1 MSVTATSRT
10 RIAKRASHWSK
21 PGHGDARPNS
31 YSAALSTTQSSPKA
45 IAIAA
50 QASLRPTSVRH
61 HLIATLSRLAPI
73 VNTAIKS
80 P

>member
-1 MSVTATSRT
+1 MSAIAALRT
-10 RIAKRASHWSK
+10 RIIKRAPRWSK
-21 PGHGDARPNS
+21 PGHGDALPNS
-31 YSAALSTTQSSPKA
+31 YSAALFTAQPSPKA

-50 QASLRPTSVRH
+50 QTSLRPGSVRH
-61 HLIATLSRLAPI
+61 HLTAALSRLAPI